1 MSTKFTN
8 QEISMHFKTLNPIKA
23 LCLVPFAALWLAQA
37 PVQAQPSPAMA
48 PSASMP
54 MGQMH
59 KGADGSHDMKT
70 SMMMGM
76 DGMQKMTM
84 TGDTDKDFAMM
95 MKMHHQQALNMAE
108 MELAN
113 GKSSEMK
120 AMAKQIIASQKKEI
134 AQFDKWLAKQK

>member
-1 MSTKFTN
+1 MKHKMST
-8 QEISMHFKTLNPIKA
+8 LKA
-23 LCLVPFAALWLAQA
+23 TCLVPLMALWVAAAQA
-37 PVQAQPSPAMA
+37 QTAPATA

-59 KGADGSHDMKT
+59 KGAADPHDMKA

-76 DGMQKMTM
+76 DAMQKMPM

-95 MKMHHQQALNMAE
+95 MKIHHQQALNMAE
-108 MELAN
+108 MELAS
-113 GKSSEMK
+113 GKSPEMK
-120 AMAKQIIASQKKEI
+120 AMAKQIIVAQKKEM

>member
-1 MSTKFTN
+1 MN
-8 QEISMHFKTLNPIKA
+8 LKTLNTFEA
-23 LCLVPFAALWLAQA
+23 VCLVPMTALWLASA
-37 PVQAQPSPAMA
+37 PAQAQTAPAMA

-54 MGQMH
+54 MGQMQ
-59 KGADGSHDMKT
+59 KGAAKPHDMKA

-76 DGMQKMTM
+76 EGMQKMPM
-84 TGDTDKDFAMM
+84 SGDTDKDFAMM

-108 MELAN
+108 MQLAN

-120 AMAKQIIASQKKEI
+120 TMAKQIIVAQKKEI